1 MRAGRKT
8 EEDEDEGSGS
18 DGIQWIVRA
27 LLRLDFDQSCV
38 WAVIGGC
45 SALVSAARA
54 NVGGKSDNRLWVV
67 GCGCRTIPM
76 AALSN

>member
-1 MRAGRKT
+1 VRAGRKT

-45 SALVSAARA
+45 SALVSAARPMLA
-54 NVGGKSDNRLWVV
+54 ARATIDCGLWVV
-67 GCGCRTIPM
+67 VAGQYPWRR
-76 AALSN
+76 